1 MFIVLYG
8 INNLGKTKQAKVLIE
23 RLRHEGYPA
32 EYLKYPI
39 YDLPPTGPQINA
51 ILRGGKGQPMSE
63 VELQT
68 LYAKNR
74 RDYQS
79 RLKETLATGTVV
91 VAEDYTGTGIA
102 WGLTKGAPLVVLEQ
116 LNADLL
122 REDLGILLDG
132 DRFPH
137 SREINHL
144 HESNDELTARCRQTH
159 QTLAQR
165 YGWLLVQANQ
175 PVARVADD
183 IWRLVAARLNG
194 HSGHDKTH

>member
-8 INNLGKTKQAKVLIE
+8 INNLGKTTQANLLIE
-23 RLRHEGYPA
+23 RLRRAGYGA
-32 EYLKYPI
+32 EYLKYPV
-39 YDLPPTGPQINA
+39 YHLPPTGPQINA

-63 VELQT
+63 VALQT

-79 RLKETLATGTVV
+79 RLHKTLAKGTVV

-102 WGLTKGAPLVVLEQ
+102 WGLAKGAPLVVLEQ

-122 REDLGILLDG
+122 REDLGLLLDG
-132 DRFPH
+132 DRFPQ

-144 HESNDELTARCRQTH
+144 HESNDELAARCRQTH
-159 QTLAQR
+159 RALAGR
-165 YGWLLVQANQ
+165 YGWQRVNANQ
-175 PVARVADD
+175 PVEQVADA

-194 HSGHDKTH
+194 HAGEGKTH